1 MTTEL
6 PIIEEKQTV
15 KRKIREPKK
24 YKVMVINDDYTTR
37 EFVIDMLITIFKHG
51 ESQAILVTQKIHTEG
66 SAVAGMYSY
75 EIAEQKVLDATELA
89 RHHGHPLM
97 LKVVEQ

>member
-51 ESQAILVTQKIHTEG
+51 ESQAILVTQKIHVEG
-66 SAVAGMYSY
+66 SAVAGIYSH
-75 EIAEQKVLDATELA
+75 EIAEQKALDATELA